1 MSTNDPV
8 VAAWQTHGRLQLEF
22 VNAIPAEALA
32 SKLVGKGRTVG
43 AILAHIHHNRLAW
56 LEPAAP
62 ELMAGL
68 AKVEKE
74 GMLDTAVLRTS
85 LQSSTDA
92 ITALLGRSL
101 AAGGKVKGFGGQ
113 AASFFGYLVA
123 HESYHHGEI
132 GLILGYAGFALDNKV
147 AYGLWNWK

>member
-1 MSTNDPV
+1 MMDDPIV
-8 VAAWQTHGRLQLEF
+8 TAWQTHGRLNLEF
-22 VNAIPAEALA
+22 VEAIPAEALA
-32 SKLVGKGRTVG
+32 AKLNGKGRNVG
-43 AILAHIHHNRLAW
+43 AILAHMHHNRLAW

-62 ELMAGL
+62 DLMTSL
-68 AKVEKE
+68 TKVDKE
-74 GMLDTAVLRTS
+74 GMMETAVL
-85 LQSSTDA
+85 L
-92 ITALLGRSL
+92 TALQTSAADIAALLTRSL

-132 GLILGYAGFALDNKV
+132 GLILGHAGFALGSKA

>member
-1 MSTNDPV
+1 MDDPIV
-8 VAAWQTHGRLQLEF
+8 TAWQTHGRLQIEY
-22 VNAIPAEALA
+22 VKAIQAVALA
-32 SKLVGKGRTVG
+32 AKLGGKGRSVG
-43 AILAHIHHNRLAW
+43 AILAHMHHNRLAW

-62 ELMAGL
+62 DLMVGL
-68 AKVEKE
+68 VKVDKTQT
-74 GMLDTAVLRTS
+74 GDTAVLVTA
-85 LQSSTDA
+85 LQTSTDA
-92 ITALLGRSL
+92 IATLLTRSL

-132 GLILGYAGFALDNKV
+132 GIILAQAGFALDNKT

>member
-8 VAAWQTHGRLQLEF
+8 VAAWQTHGRLQIEY
-22 VNAIPAEALA
+22 VQAIPAAALA
-32 SKLVGKGRTVG
+32 AKLGGKARSVG
-43 AILAHIHHNRLAW
+43 AILAHLHHNRLAW

-62 ELMAGL
+62 DLRAGL
-68 AKVEKE
+68 VKVDKA
-74 GMLDTAVLRTS
+74 GTTDTAVLQFA
-85 LQSSTDA
+85 LQSSAEA
-92 ITALLGRSL
+92 ITTLLVRSL

-113 AASFFGYLVA
+113 AAAFFGYLVA

-132 GLILGYAGFALDNKV
+132 GLILGQAGFALDNQM

>member
-1 MSTNDPV
+1 MDDPI
-8 VAAWQTHGRLQLEF
+8 ATAWQTHGRLNLEF
-22 VNAIPAEALA
+22 VAAIPAEALA
-32 SKLVGKGRTVG
+32 ARLNDKGRSVG
-43 AILAHIHHNRLAW
+43 AILAHLHHNRLAW

-62 ELMAGL
+62 DLMAGV
-68 AKVEKE
+68 AKVDKE
-74 GMLDTAVLRTS
+74 GMVDTAVLLTALPTS
-85 LQSSTDA
+85 ADA
-92 ITALLGRSL
+92 IAALLTRSL

-132 GLILGYAGFALDNKV
+132 GLILGHTGFALDNKT

>member
-1 MSTNDPV
+1 MDDPIV
-8 VAAWQTHGRLQLEF
+8 TAWQTHGRLNLEF
-22 VNAIPAEALA
+22 VAAIPAEALA
-32 SKLVGKGRTVG
+32 AKLNGKGRSVG
-43 AILAHIHHNRLAW
+43 AIVAHLHHNRLAW

-62 ELMAGL
+62 DLLAGL
-68 AKVEKE
+68 AKVDKE
-74 GMLDTAVLRTS
+74 GMLDTAVLQS
-85 LQSSTDA
+85 ALQSSAEA
-92 ITALLGRSL
+92 ITTLLARSL

-132 GLILGYAGFALDNKV
+132 GLILGHAGFALDNKT

>member
-1 MSTNDPV
+1 MDDPI
-8 VAAWQTHGRLQLEF
+8 VAAWQTHGRLQIDYIKS
-22 VNAIPAEALA
+22 IPTEALTA
-32 SKLVGKGRTVG
+32 KLSGKGRSVG
-43 AILAHIHHNRLAW
+43 AILAHLHHNRLAW

-62 ELMAGL
+62 DLMAGL
-68 AKVEKE
+68 AKVDKE
-74 GMLDTAVLRTS
+74 GMVDTAVLLAALQTS
-85 LQSSTDA
+85 ADA
-92 ITALLGRSL
+92 VAALLTRSL

-132 GLILGYAGFALDNKV
+132 GLILGNAGFALDNKT